1 MDLHKEEVFLTVVHH
16 VRLAGAGAG
25 AAAPPLTV
33 VLLMVRGGVASPR
46 VRAQDWRLAVWLAL
60 RTGGGWCW
68 RCRSVIVLALPVGAG
83 ESGLCG
89 VFRPA
94 ATVIPLPAVPAPPW
108 YPLFPLEFFQQKF
121 QQSDPDFEPEKSIP
135 IHFCN
140 GMCNRVKCT
149 LKMALYPL
157 FAYVLTD
164 RLHNN
169 SSHPFFFLPLSPLPI
184 SPAPLPVACSCL
196 SLSTFC

>member
-1 MDLHKEEVFLTVVHH
+1 MWLPRVCGRKTGVWRCGWRYGLVA
-16 VRLAGAGAG
+16 AGA
-25 AAAPPLTV
+25 
-33 VLLMVRGGVASPR
+33 
-46 VRAQDWRLAVWLAL
+46 
-60 RTGGGWCW
+60 
-68 RCRSVIVLALPVGAG
+68 GAG

-94 ATVIPLPAVPAPPW
+94 ATLIHRPAVPAPPQ